1 MVTNFVLSV
10 SYAPVLASAIT
21 FILISLVVPWLVL
34 SSLLCFQLLERII
47 FILSGAYASVLEL
60 SFHSPC
66 WFFD

>member
-10 SYAPVLASAIT
+10 GYAPILVSAIT
-21 FILISLVVPWLVL
+21 FILVSLAVPWLVP
-34 SSLLCFQLLERII
+34 SSLLSFQSLERII
-47 FILSGAYASVLEL
+47 FILSGAYALALEL